1 MTYQAPPP
9 YAENQPHSNTGG
21 SGMAITALVLGVLAL
36 LSSWTVIGGILLGL
50 AAVIVGLIAL
60 SKIRQRRASGKA
72 MAIIGIITGVLGLA
86 VSVGLIAIG
95 ASLLNSES
103 GKNLQDC
110 LEDAGNDQQAQ
121 TQCERDFQDELSN

>member
-1 MTYQAPPP
+1 MTYEAPPP
-9 YAENQPHSNTGG
+9 YAQNPPHNSAG

-50 AAVIVGLIAL
+50 AAVIVGLLAL
-60 SKIRQRRASGKA
+60 SRIKQGRAGGKA
-72 MAIIGIITGVLGLA
+72 MAIIGIVTGVLGLA

-110 LEDAGNDQQAQ
+110 LENAGDDQQAQ
-121 TQCERDFQDELSN
+121 AECQRDFQDELAN